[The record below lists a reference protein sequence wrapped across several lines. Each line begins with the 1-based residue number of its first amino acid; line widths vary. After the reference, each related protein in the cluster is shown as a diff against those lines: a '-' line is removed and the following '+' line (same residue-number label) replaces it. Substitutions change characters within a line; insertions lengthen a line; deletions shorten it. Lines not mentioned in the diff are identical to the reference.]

1 MKKIFIKI
9 IQSLLFLCVCIY
21 QVLLKDCKYRYES
34 ETFRSKKQQEDI
46 NVRFK

>member
-9 IQSLLFLCVCIY
+9 IQSLFFLCVCIY

-34 ETFRSKKQQEDI
+34 ETSLKKIIGGQ
-46 NVRFK
+46 